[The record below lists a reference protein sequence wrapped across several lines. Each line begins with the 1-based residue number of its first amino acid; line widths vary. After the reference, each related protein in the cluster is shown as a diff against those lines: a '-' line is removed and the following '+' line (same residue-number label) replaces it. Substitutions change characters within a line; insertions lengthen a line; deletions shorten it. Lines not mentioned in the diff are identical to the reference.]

1 MTHLWPFLH
10 EKNLYFRRNSL
21 MTTLLLK
28 ILGDGCMG
36 RPSTLNFGRTV
47 PSVPH
52 KSPPMFSSMQR
63 LRTWERSTMAES
75 RFNGLALMN
84 IHSNNDVGH
93 IDQFK
98 VLKILTKYFIHNGI
112 F

>member
-1 MTHLWPFLH
+1 MALSSREKPLFQKKFLDDNTTSQNIGGRMHGPSLHLKFW
-10 EKNLYFRRNSL
+10 E
-21 MTTLLLK
+21 
-28 ILGDGCMG
+28 D
-36 RPSTLNFGRTV
+36 RPLC
-47 PSVPH
+47 PH

-98 VLKILTKYFIHNGI
+98 VLKILTKYFIH
-112 F
+112 